1 MSHLGGQYY
10 SCSYLFVLFICHLM
24 SQDAK
29 PMFQTSGLHYSLTS
43 WQEGNASLE
52 VDMDCLFVAVK
63 GSVLNTSC

>member
-1 MSHLGGQYY
+1 
-10 SCSYLFVLFICHLM
+10 
-24 SQDAK
+24 
-29 PMFQTSGLHYSLTS
+29 MFQTSGLHYSLTS